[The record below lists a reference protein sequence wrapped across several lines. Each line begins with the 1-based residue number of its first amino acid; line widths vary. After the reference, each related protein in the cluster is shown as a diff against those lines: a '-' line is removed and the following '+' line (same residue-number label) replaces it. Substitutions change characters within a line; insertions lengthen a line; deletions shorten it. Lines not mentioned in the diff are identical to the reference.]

1 METPTH
7 PKKNQSFSKEPM
19 ITQEFKE
26 EERNEVWGNICFE
39 ELKEKNIEKKGR
51 KRKRQRAENAIEK
64 KAYRDKFY
72 LVA

>member
-1 METPTH
+1 
-7 PKKNQSFSKEPM
+7 M

-26 EERNEVWGNICFE
+26 EERNEVWGSICVFFFFFFE

>member
-1 METPTH
+1 M
-7 PKKNQSFSKEPM
+7 KFGG
-19 ITQEFKE
+19 
-26 EERNEVWGNICFE
+26 VDVFE

-51 KRKRQRAENAIEK
+51 KRKRQRAKNAIEK

>member
-1 METPTH
+1 M
-7 PKKNQSFSKEPM
+7 KFRGVYVFFFLG
-19 ITQEFKE
+19 TQ
-26 EERNEVWGNICFE
+26 G
-39 ELKEKNIEKKGR
+39 EKYRKKGR

>member
-1 METPTH
+1 M
-7 PKKNQSFSKEPM
+7 KFGGVY
-19 ITQEFKE
+19 FFL
-26 EERNEVWGNICFE
+26 RNSRR
-39 ELKEKNIEKKGR
+39 KIEKKGR

>member
-1 METPTH
+1 
-7 PKKNQSFSKEPM
+7 M

-26 EERNEVWGNICFE
+26 EERNEFWGSVFFE
-39 ELKEKNIEKKGR
+39 ELKEKSIEKKKGR
-51 KRKRQRAENAIEK
+51 KRKRQKAENAIEK

>member
-1 METPTH
+1 
-7 PKKNQSFSKEPM
+7 M

-26 EERNEVWGNICFE
+26 EERNEVWGSIRFE

-51 KRKRQRAENAIEK
+51 KRKRQRTENAIEK

>member
-1 METPTH
+1 
-7 PKKNQSFSKEPM
+7 M

-26 EERNEVWGNICFE
+26 EERNEVWGSICFFFE
-39 ELKEKNIEKKGR
+39 ELKEKNIEKKRGR

>member
-1 METPTH
+1 M
-7 PKKNQSFSKEPM
+7 KFGGVYV
-19 ITQEFKE
+19 F
-26 EERNEVWGNICFE
+26 
-39 ELKEKNIEKKGR
+39 KEKNIKKKRR

>member
-1 METPTH
+1 MKTPTH

-26 EERNEVWGNICFE
+26 EERNEVWGSICFQG
-39 ELKEKNIEKKGR
+39 EKYRKKGR